1 MAEDKKRLTNQNKVA
16 DVAIV
21 AGVGRRI
28 PVFSFAALKVINTS
42 NALNLNLTPARASV
56 SPVCDLAL
64 RKMPAIVIIQPI
76 LLLKTTAVN
85 T

>member
-1 MAEDKKRLTNQNKVA
+1 M
-16 DVAIV
+16 
-21 AGVGRRI
+21 
-28 PVFSFAALKVINTS
+28 PVFAIAALKVINTS

-64 RKMPAIVIIQPI
+64 REMRAIVIIQPI
-76 LLLKTTAVN
+76 LLQKTTAVN